1 MVKQSGR
8 DNKIKMHPPV
18 VNSNGQC
25 ELRPPAFV
33 SNDDEDEDP
42 NEFPGVVDLNTVYA
56 NMSNSEFGPGTI
68 NSDEE
73 YDGDSDEDNLKIA
86 DVKVA
91 QTSLQVSRPITST
104 VIHGIQS
111 SVI

>member
-1 MVKQSGR
+1 MYFLFLSIPGGR

-73 YDGDSDEDNLKIA
+73 YDGDSDE
-86 DVKVA
+86 
-91 QTSLQVSRPITST
+91 
-104 VIHGIQS
+104 VIFFCIDRK
-111 SVI
+111 